1 MSRLLP
7 PDVSTFGA
15 DIDHVFWLI
24 FWIVGVWFIVAEGAL
39 FYAMLRYRRKPN
51 TPAQFLH
58 GNSAR
63 QMAWVLIPAVVVLF
77 LDLGIDHAG
86 ARAWELVKLDLPPA
100 TTLIQVGGK
109 QFNWIFTYPGPDGK
123 FGTADD
129 VTVENELHVPVGQV
143 VRFELSSTD
152 VIHSFFVP
160 ELRLKQDAVPGRI
173 IRGWFEVTAPGTY
186 EIACSELCGFGH
198 YTMHG
203 SLIVQNAK
211 DYEAWVSET
220 WPKKTASNASAS
232 LTKLR

>member
-24 FWIVGVWFIVAEGAL
+24 FWIVGVWFIVTEGAL
-39 FYAMLRYRRKPN
+39 LYAMLRYRRKPASR
-51 TPAQFLH
+51 AQFLR
-58 GNSAR
+58 GDSAR
-63 QMAWVLIPAVVVLF
+63 QMAWVLIPAAVVLL

-86 ARAWELVKLDLPPA
+86 ARVWDLVKLDLPPG
-100 TTLIQVGGK
+100 TILVRVGAK

-160 ELRLKQDAVPGRI
+160 ELRLKQDAVPGRT
-173 IRGWFEVTAPGTY
+173 IRGWFEATAPGVY

-203 SLIVQNAK
+203 SVIVQNAK
-211 DYEAWVSET
+211 DYAAWVSET
-220 WPKKTASNASAS
+220 WPQKTASNASPSAA
-232 LTKLR
+232 KLR